1 MRFFRSLTRETSV
14 VSAVL
19 LVMAVL
25 FSQWAGLQH
34 GINHSGVPFSKVA
47 IAHVDATDGDV
58 QHSCI
63 AFDAA
68 ALADSISLAPYLA
81 PLLTSARVLSLWSA
95 FVSWD
100 APFTSHFSSR
110 APPLP

>member
-1 MRFFRSLTRETSV
+1 MRFFRAIAQATSV
-14 VSAVL
+14 ASAVL

-25 FSQWAGLQH
+25 FAQWAGLQH
-34 GINHSGVPFSKVA
+34 GIKHAGLPHSAAS
-47 IAHVDATDGDV
+47 IAQFDFTESDT

-68 ALADSISLAPYLA
+68 ALADSISLDPYLA
-81 PLLTSARVLSLWSA
+81 PLLTSARVLALWSA
-95 FVSWD
+95 FASWD
-100 APFTSHFSSR
+100 APFKPYFSSR